1 MPKKSEFKVGDT
13 VYFHWLGELCKGKLT
28 HIFSRG
34 GWRVYNEDTDRV
46 YYIEPNRPATY
57 VLYGGNREITVRVYH
72 TEEEANN

>member
-1 MPKKSEFKVGDT
+1 MSKDKVYDI
-13 VYFHWLGELCKGKLT
+13 LK
-28 HIFSRG
+28 ISRG

-72 TEEEANN
+72 TGEEANNASKN